1 MQCGTALFDSACRT
15 RFVLK
20 TAGNLRFHMPSS
32 PFPQTGLFNRSLLQ
46 SLPIQQMFAL
56 LNLVEHSCLFLT
68 VHTCIL
74 SRLANA
80 CVDRRATERER
91 LNGTLVKSCPLSEA
105 AGVAV
110 ISTHSQI
117 VQRRLDQRHCEY
129 VHRRFYSR
137 KLKYFCL
144 PARHDS
150 KVFWLLQSLPNIFR
164 VCSLQLCIR
173 NIWLCQ
179 LQPK

>member
-1 MQCGTALFDSACRT
+1 MQCGTALTPRVGH
-15 RFVLK
+15 VLY
-20 TAGNLRFHMPSS
+20 LRQLGIFASICLHPL
-32 PFPQTGLFNRSLLQ
+32 FPQTGLFNRSLLQ